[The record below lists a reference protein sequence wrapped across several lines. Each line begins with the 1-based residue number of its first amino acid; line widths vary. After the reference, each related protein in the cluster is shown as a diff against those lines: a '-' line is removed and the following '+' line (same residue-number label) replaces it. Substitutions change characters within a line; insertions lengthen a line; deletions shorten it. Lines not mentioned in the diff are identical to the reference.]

1 MEEIKENNFLNY
13 VEIRYSHIR
22 NIVNC
27 QLRSKS
33 KTYNQKTKKDS
44 EQVINLSLSFPEPC

>member
-33 KTYNQKTKKDS
+33 KTYNQKTKK
-44 EQVINLSLSFPEPC
+44 ERKQVINLSLSFPEPC